1 MGDRERPRRVCVL
14 SPSAL
19 VPHPSSTGG
28 AYALERGVPGGR
40 RAVPRRYTHDA
51 IPEGTMVGGV
61 VDPRGERSPPL
72 CPGPGG
78 AGSSVTP
85 ELWIL
90 VGLAGSG
97 LLAAGVVALVRRRQ
111 QRKSGRLW
119 QADLPT
125 SPGLLLRSPRFR
137 IAGRPDELR
146 VLPDGRWVP
155 VELKSR
161 PAPRNG
167 PPASHR
173 IQVAAYCLLVEET
186 TGRAPPFGLLRYGD
200 GTEFRIEWTP
210 ELRARLLDL
219 RRELA
224 TPYDG
229 RALPSPG
236 RCSGCPWRRSCDRAA
251 V

>member
-1 MGDRERPRRVCVL
+1 M
-14 SPSAL
+14 
-19 VPHPSSTGG
+19 
-28 AYALERGVPGGR
+28 
-40 RAVPRRYTHDA
+40 
-51 IPEGTMVGGV
+51 
-61 VDPRGERSPPL
+61 
-72 CPGPGG
+72 
-78 AGSSVTP
+78 TP
-85 ELWIL
+85 ALWIL
-90 VGLAGSG
+90 VGLVGSG

-125 SPGLLLRSPRFR
+125 SSGLLLRSPRFR

-167 PPASHR
+167 PQASHR

-200 GTEFRIEWTP
+200 GAEFRIEWTP

-236 RCSGCPWRRSCDRAA
+236 RCSRCPWRRSCDRAA